1 MKHEIKKL
9 LLCRELQIVL
19 LLMLIGAAVAAY
31 RGVDYVV
38 PEMAKHYRE
47 KAAQYAGIS
56 LLEAREQLAAELDA
70 LSGETEGSPRY
81 YERCVVEG
89 LYYSIDRYMER
100 DEQKAQLLQKILSIS
115 NSTDYQRRD
124 AELAY
129 RLYNRPIQDM
139 LCNRIELNMVL
150 SETGGSRFS
159 NHRTL
164 LFSGLYL
171 LLVCVLTAPLFSC
184 EYENGMYQIL
194 FASKRGCAGLFRRK
208 IICGMITVTVFT
220 VLFTAMLY
228 AVQLYRYG
236 LSVQMLHAPVQCTDA
251 LAKCPYLLNI
261 WQYIFLHTG
270 MHLICGWLMLGVST
284 VFSCFSKRS
293 LTVFAGTAGITA
305 LILLPPLADQPAVQR
320 IAKQLGLLR
329 LLFLNDYLE
338 QYDTVNVLGYPVA
351 QITLSVAGTLVL
363 TILLITAA
371 YTLYTRE
378 GR

>member
-1 MKHEIKKL
+1 MKYELKKMMLRRELWIIL
-9 LLCRELQIVL
+9 LLV
-19 LLMLIGAAVAAY
+19 LIGAAVAAF
-31 RGVDYVV
+31 RGIDYIV
-38 PEMAKHYRE
+38 PEMAEHYRE
-47 KAAQYAGIS
+47 KTVQYAGIP
-56 LLEAREQLAAELDA
+56 LTEAREQLAAELDT
-70 LSGETEGSPRY
+70 LSGETEGSPRF
-81 YERCVVEG
+81 YERCAVEG
-89 LYYSIDRYMER
+89 LYYSIDRYNQR
-100 DEQKAQLLQKILSIS
+100 DEQKAQLLQEIS
-115 NSTDYQRRD
+115 SYSNGTEYQRRD
-124 AELAY
+124 VELAY

-139 LCNRIELNMVL
+139 LCNRTELNTVL

-159 NHRTL
+159 NHSTL

-194 FASKRGCAGLFRRK
+194 FASKRGRAGLFRRK
-208 IICGMITVTVFT
+208 IICGMIAVTALT
-220 VLFTAMLY
+220 VLFTAILY

-236 LSVQMLHAPVQCTDA
+236 LSIQMLRAPVQCTDV
-251 LAKCPYLLNI
+251 LTKCPYLLNI

-270 MHLICGWLMLGVST
+270 MYLLCGWLMLGVSALCD
-284 VFSCFSKRS
+284 CFSKKALS
-293 LTVFAGTAGITA
+293 VFAGTAGIAA

-351 QITLSVAGTLVL
+351 QIALSVAGTLVL
-363 TILLITAA
+363 TMLLITAA